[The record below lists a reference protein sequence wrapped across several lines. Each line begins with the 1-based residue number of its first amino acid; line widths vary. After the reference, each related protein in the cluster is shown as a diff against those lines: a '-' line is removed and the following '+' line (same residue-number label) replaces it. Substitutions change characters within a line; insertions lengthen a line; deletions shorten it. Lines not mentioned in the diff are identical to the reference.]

1 MYGEPGDRNVCFA
14 CEWKVSRARFLW
26 DEGGEKRVD
35 RDKRGG
41 VVQSSDSVSAER

>member
-1 MYGEPGDRNVCFA
+1 MESLGIGMFVLPASGRCQGHGS
-14 CEWKVSRARFLW
+14 CGTR
-26 DEGGEKRVD
+26 EGGEKRVD